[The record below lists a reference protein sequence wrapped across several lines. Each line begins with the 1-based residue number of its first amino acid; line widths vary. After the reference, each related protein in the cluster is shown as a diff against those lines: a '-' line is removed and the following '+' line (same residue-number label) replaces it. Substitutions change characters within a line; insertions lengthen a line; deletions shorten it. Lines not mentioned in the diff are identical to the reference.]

1 VRSDPPGID
10 TSIAGSV
17 IASFPPNTEVILRAV
32 PKSNNT
38 VFAGWDGACAA
49 AGIQPACTVGLA
61 GDTAAGAR
69 FVK

>member
-1 VRSDPPGID
+1 
-10 TSIAGSV
+10 
-17 IASFPPNTEVILRAV
+17 V

-49 AGIQPACTVGLA
+49 AGIQLACTVGLA